1 MQHGKTT
8 DWIKKGYQL
17 VGGLCGIWLISILFV
32 NWLSLH
38 ALNKQID
45 EIDRQIAVIYRE
57 FFPDAKQIISP
68 KFRISQLLGGN
79 TTENHT
85 RFWFILNQLS
95 KAMKDSGI
103 TVEQLRY
110 QNKIISVTL
119 VSSDFE
125 SLQKI
130 ENKLKQSQLKV
141 KQTQASTKDQQ
152 VVATLELT

>member
-1 MQHGKTT
+1 M
-8 DWIKKGYQL
+8 
-17 VGGLCGIWLISILFV
+17 V
-32 NWLSLH
+32 
-38 ALNKQID
+38 
-45 EIDRQIAVIYRE
+45 
-57 FFPDAKQIISP
+57 
-68 KFRISQLLGGN
+68 
-79 TTENHT
+79 
-85 RFWFILNQLS
+85 ILNQLS
-95 KAMKDSGI
+95 KAIKDSGI

-110 QNKIISVTL
+110 QNKTISITL